1 MQAFRVPRYLSETAA
16 RHDGVRDWIAILPA
30 VVADLAGR
38 WELRVGDPFQPGGQC
53 SWTAPAADK
62 AGHDLVLKVG
72 SGSPAARSG
81 TRPPGCVS

>member
-30 VVADLAGR
+30 VVADLADR

-53 SWTAPAADK
+53 SWTAPATD
-62 AGHDLVLKVG
+62 
-72 SGSPAARSG
+72 AALSSYIRANA
-81 TRPPGCVS
+81 